1 MNSVQRSSSG
11 RLFRIFLITIFLY
24 TQAVVFSQESI
35 FSTSEYLP
43 DLDVI
48 LKVKTEY
55 DLDNSMMRFEVR
67 NARFGLKG
75 RINSI
80 MSYRIELDLSDE
92 GKMKMLDAYVRI
104 TPLKNLD
111 IYMGQRK
118 IPFSTDYMRNPA
130 ENIFANRSFL
140 AKYINDGMRDIGF
153 YIDYKLE
160 TGIPV
165 NILLGAVNGTGNNN
179 PQWIE
184 KPNFVSRLV
193 VGKETGFRATGNLY
207 YGEAEYRDHLTMF
220 GGELRYTNGKIF
232 VESEYIS
239 RNWNDT
245 LDERFHDDGIYLH
258 SYYNFKID
266 KRAVK
271 MISPTARWDMM
282 GSSVLGGK
290 ADAKRLTFGVNVG
303 FDPKQFHSEIRL
315 NYENYFKSSLP
326 IHTDKLTLE
335 FIARF

>member
-1 MNSVQRSSSG
+1 M
-11 RLFRIFLITIFLY
+11 TIFLY

-35 FSTSEYLP
+35 VSTSEYLP

-75 RINSI
+75 KINSI

-153 YIDYKLE
+153 YIDYKFE

-282 GSSVLGGK
+282 GSSVLGGE

-303 FDPKQFHSEIRL
+303 FDPKQFQSEIRL

>member
-1 MNSVQRSSSG
+1 M
-11 RLFRIFLITIFLY
+11 TIFLY

-35 FSTSEYLP
+35 VSTSEYLP

-75 RINSI
+75 KINSI

-282 GSSVLGGK
+282 GSSVLGGE

>member
-1 MNSVQRSSSG
+1 MRKT
-11 RLFRIFLITIFLY
+11 TIFSSLFAFFTLISLY
-24 TQAVVFSQESI
+24 SQDTTE
-35 FSTSEYLP
+35 TRSEYIP

-55 DLDNSMMRFEVR
+55 DLDNSLMRFEVR

-75 RINSI
+75 KINSI

-153 YIDYKLE
+153 YADYKFDI
-160 TGIPV
+160 GVPV
-165 NILLGAVNGTGNNN
+165 DILLGAVNGTGNNN

-184 KPNFVSRLV
+184 KPNLVSRLV
-193 VGKETGFRATGNLY
+193 VGPEKGFRVTGNLY
-207 YGEAEYRDHLTMF
+207 YGEAENKDHLALF
-220 GGELRYTNGKIF
+220 GGELRYSNGNFLI
-232 VESEYIS
+232 ESEYIS
-239 RNWNDT
+239 RNWTDSI
-245 LDERFHDDGIYLH
+245 RIHDDGLYLH
-258 SYYNFKID
+258 SYYNVILTDKI
-266 KRAVK
+266 VK
-271 MISPTARWDMM
+271 MITPALRWDYM
-282 GSSVLGGK
+282 GDLVYAGRI
-290 ADAKRLTFGVNVG
+290 DASRLTLGLNVG
-303 FDPKQFHSEIRL
+303 FDPKQFHSEVRL
-315 NYENYFKSSLP
+315 NYENYFKGSLP

>member
-1 MNSVQRSSSG
+1 MNKNNRISLGRPF
-11 RLFRIFLITIFLY
+11 RLFLLTIFLFAQSVGY
-24 TQAVVFSQESI
+24 SQESI
-35 FSTSEYLP
+35 VAPSEYLP

-55 DLDNSMMRFEVR
+55 DLDNSLIRFEVR

-75 RINSI
+75 KINSI

-111 IYMGQRK
+111 IYLGQRK

-140 AKYINDGMRDIGF
+140 SKYINDGMRDIGF
-153 YIDYKLE
+153 YADYKFDI
-160 TGIPV
+160 GVPV

-184 KPNFVSRLV
+184 KPNLVSRLV
-193 VGKETGFRATGNLY
+193 VGQEKGFRAVGNLY
-207 YGEAEYRDHLTMF
+207 YGKAENKDHLALF
-220 GGELRYTNGKIF
+220 GGELRYNNGNFLI
-232 VESEYIS
+232 ESEYIS
-239 RNWNDT
+239 RNWTDSI
-245 LDERFHDDGIYLH
+245 RIHDDGLYLH
-258 SYYNFKID
+258 SYYNVILTDKI
-266 KRAVK
+266 VK
-271 MISPTARWDMM
+271 MITPTLRWDYM
-282 GSSVLGGK
+282 GDLIYSGRI
-290 ADAKRLTFGVNVG
+290 DASRVTIGLNVG